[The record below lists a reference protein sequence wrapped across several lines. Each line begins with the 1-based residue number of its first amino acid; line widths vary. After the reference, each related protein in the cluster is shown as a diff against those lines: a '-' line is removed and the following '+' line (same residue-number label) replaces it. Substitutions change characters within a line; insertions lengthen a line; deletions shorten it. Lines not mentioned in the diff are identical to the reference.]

1 MAKYN
6 INLNIISPGNILQ
19 RKNVWDKKM
28 KKNNLSIKKYIKKN
42 VPLNT
47 FCNTKQIYD
56 LCVYLLSSSGDNIT
70 GSKFVIDGGQSL

>member
-1 MAKYN
+1 M
-6 INLNIISPGNILQ
+6 Q

-42 VPLNT
+42 VLLNT

-70 GSKFVIDGGQSL
+70 GSNFVIDGGQSL

>member
-1 MAKYN
+1 
-6 INLNIISPGNILQ
+6 
-19 RKNVWDKKM
+19 M

-70 GSKFVIDGGQSL
+70 GSNFVIDGGQSL